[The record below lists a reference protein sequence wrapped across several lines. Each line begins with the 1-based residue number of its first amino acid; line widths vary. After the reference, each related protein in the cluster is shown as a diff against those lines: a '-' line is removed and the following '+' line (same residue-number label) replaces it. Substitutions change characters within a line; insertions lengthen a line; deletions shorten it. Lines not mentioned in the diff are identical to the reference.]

1 MRCKN
6 CCVRRV
12 ADRTVGRASVLLAS
26 SAYPQFLTLWGWR
39 AWRGRLGFG
48 AFWARCATWA
58 FLLLALGLL
67 GACSTAPR
75 GSTAPGARPDSGRD
89 GPPAVVPPGLEQ
101 VPDAVPRLEAQRSG
115 GPNKPY
121 EVLGRRYA
129 PLVGDVVWDEL
140 GQASWYGTR
149 FHGRP
154 TSSGEPY
161 DMFAMTAAH
170 KTLPIPS
177 YVRVSN
183 PANGREVVLRIN
195 DRGPFVDGRVID
207 LSYTAA
213 LKLGVLRGVAP
224 VRVVRI
230 THAEILAQQRQSERL
245 NDRLSEWLP

>member
-1 MRCKN
+1 MSRTFSNTIVMAMAVLAGLAGCSSGPSP
-6 CCVRRV
+6 RV
-12 ADRTVGRASVLLAS
+12 GT
-26 SAYPQFLTLWGWR
+26 
-39 AWRGRLGFG
+39 G
-48 AFWARCATWA
+48 A
-58 FLLLALGLL
+58 
-67 GACSTAPR
+67 
-75 GSTAPGARPDSGRD
+75 D
-89 GPPAVVPPGLEQ
+89 GPPSHVPPGLDQ
-101 VPDAVPRLEAQRSG
+101 LPDALPRVEPQRSG

-129 PLVGDVVWDEL
+129 PLVGDVVHQEVGL
-140 GQASWYGTR
+140 ASWYGTR

-177 YVRVSN
+177 YVRVTN
-183 PANGREVVLRIN
+183 TANGREVVLRVN

-230 THAEILAQQRQSERL
+230 THAEIIASAGKPSAAAQRESQ
-245 NDRLSEWLP
+245 RLSELLP